1 MSSLLNVVQVSKVSP
16 PSTLKNQSLPLTFF
30 DIFWLF
36 KHPIHHVFFYK
47 VPNLTMHHFV
57 KTIIPTLNTTLSTTL
72 QYFFPYA
79 GNLIIFPTRTKKPE
93 IRYVQGDHVNVTYS
107 ECNLDFN
114 DLTGNHPRNCD
125 KFYHLIPPLGPCAKI
140 DDDYTKIPVFSVQ
153 VTLFRH
159 HGFSLGFTVHHSLA
173 DASTQIGFLNAWT
186 SISQFGTDELFL
198 SKNMFPLYDRVIS
211 YPTQDVEALVVANV
225 ESLKNRE
232 YRVPHLCGLS
242 DKVRATFIMTRSEA
256 TRLKSL
262 VSTHLPSLTYVSSFT
277 VSCAYIWSCLAKSC
291 KNELEILIFSI
302 DCRARMD
309 PPIPATYFGNC
320 GKLCICISDTIVLK
334 DESFIAIAKLI
345 GEELYK
351 MLTTEGGV
359 LMAKAPFYELKS
371 RTKMSV
377 AGSPKMNFYDMNFGW
392 GNPKKQELISIDYEG
407 SISMNACKDSN
418 ENMEF
423 GICLSA
429 TEMQAFARIFNDGL
443 EKKI

>member
-1 MSSLLNVVQVSKVSP
+1 MSPMLNVVQVFKVSP

-30 DIFWLF
+30 DIFWLL
-36 KHPIHHVFFYK
+36 KHPIHHVFFYE
-47 VPNLTMHHFV
+47 VTNLTTHHFV
-57 KTIIPTLNTTLSTTL
+57 NTIIPTLNTSLSTTL

-107 ECNLDFN
+107 ECNLHFN

-125 KFYHLIPPLGPCAKI
+125 KFYHLIPSLGPCAKI

-153 VTLFRH
+153 VTLFRN

-173 DASTQIGFLNAWT
+173 DASTQIGFLNAWA

-198 SKNMFPLYDRVIS
+198 SRNTFPFYDRVIS
-211 YPTQDVEALVVANV
+211 YPIQDVEALVVTNV
-225 ESLKNRE
+225 ESLMNRE
-232 YRVPHLCGLS
+232 YHVPHLCGPTN
-242 DKVRATFIMTRSEA
+242 KVRATFIMTRSEI

-291 KNELEILIFSI
+291 KSELEMLVFAI
-302 DCRARMD
+302 DCRARMN

-320 GKLCICISDTIVLK
+320 GKPCICRLDTIVLK
-334 DESFIAIAKLI
+334 NGSFIAIAKLI
-345 GEELYK
+345 GEELHK
-351 MLTTEGGV
+351 MLTNEGGV
-359 LMAKAPFYELKS
+359 LMAKAPLSEVRL
-371 RTKMSV
+371 RTKTSV
-377 AGSPKMNFYDMNFGW
+377 AGSPKMNFYNMNFGW

-407 SISMNACKDSN
+407 SISMNACKESN

-423 GICLSA
+423 GICLST

-443 EKKI
+443 EEKI